1 MLKLEQRESEE
12 QEQKYEEYDG
22 ADDDND
28 EEEDED
34 EDDEE
39 EEKEEEGKFRQF
51 KVCDVDAELHS
62 ERAFHGVDL
71 CYAITRY
78 HSRLYS
84 IVL

>member
-28 EEEDED
+28 EEED

-71 CYAITRY
+71 CYAITWY